1 MEAFMTRTDMI
12 TIRISPEER
21 LLYEAEAAYRKQS
34 LSAYL
39 RERLEK
45 SESSSHELQNMH
57 DLLKNLTSSSS
68 SHDQGILLE
77 ILLLLRYMAGTE
89 KLYMVRNDL
98 NRLNI
103 PTWKMDSLSE
113 KSKHTT

>member
-1 MEAFMTRTDMI
+1 MSRTDMI

-45 SESSSHELQNMH
+45 RETPSHGVPENVTQPSSHE
-57 DLLKNLTSSSS
+57 
-68 SHDQGILLE
+68 QGVLLE
-77 ILLLLRYMAGTE
+77 ILLLLRYLSTPE
-89 KLYMVRNDL
+89 KMLLVQKEL
-98 NRLNI
+98 SRLNI
-103 PTWKMDSLSE
+103 PVWQGDNFPGG
-113 KSKHTT
+113 SKHAT

>member
-1 MEAFMTRTDMI
+1 MTRTDMI

-39 RERLEK
+39 RECLEK
-45 SESSSHELQNMH
+45 KEVLSH
-57 DLLKNLTSSSS
+57 KPSGSPTPPS
-68 SHDQGILLE
+68 SHDQGVLLE
-77 ILLLLRYMAGTE
+77 ILLLLRSIVNPGNMLIAQRE
-89 KLYMVRNDL
+89 L

-103 PTWKMDSLSE
+103 PVWQGE
-113 KSKHTT
+113 

>member
-1 MEAFMTRTDMI
+1 MTRTDMI

-45 SESSSHELQNMH
+45 RETPSHGVSENVTKPSSHE
-57 DLLKNLTSSSS
+57 
-68 SHDQGILLE
+68 QGVLLE
-77 ILLLLRYMAGTE
+77 ILLLLRYNASPE
-89 KLYMVRNDL
+89 KLNLVRSDL
-98 NRLNI
+98 KRLNI
-103 PTWKMDSLSE
+103 PVWQGESF
-113 KSKHTT
+113 SKE

>member
-1 MEAFMTRTDMI
+1 MTRTDMI

-45 SESSSHELQNMH
+45 RETPPHGVPENGTQSSSHE
-57 DLLKNLTSSSS
+57 
-68 SHDQGILLE
+68 QGVLLE
-77 ILLLLRYMAGTE
+77 ILLLLRYNASPE
-89 KLYMVRNDL
+89 KLNLVRSDL
-98 NRLNI
+98 KRLNI
-103 PTWKMDSLSE
+103 PVWQGDSF
-113 KSKHTT
+113 SKE

>member
-1 MEAFMTRTDMI
+1 MARTDMI

-45 SESSSHELQNMH
+45 SESSSN
-57 DLLKNLTSSSS
+57 DLLKNLTSS

-103 PTWKMDSLSE
+103 PMWKMDSFPE
-113 KSKHTT
+113 KSKHAT

>member
-45 SESSSHELQNMH
+45 SESSSH
-57 DLLKNLTSSSS
+57 DLLKNLTSSS

-89 KLYMVRNDL
+89 KLYLVRNDL

-103 PTWKMDSLSE
+103 PMWKMDSLPE
-113 KSKHTT
+113 KSKHAT